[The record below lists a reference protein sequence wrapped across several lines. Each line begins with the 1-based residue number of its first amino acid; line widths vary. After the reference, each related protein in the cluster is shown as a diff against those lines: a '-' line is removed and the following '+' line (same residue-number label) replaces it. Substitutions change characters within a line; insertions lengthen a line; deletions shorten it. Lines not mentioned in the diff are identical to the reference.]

1 MATIKDIAQQCGV
14 STATVS
20 KALNGYSD
28 IGEETSQNIRNTA
41 AKMGYFPNAAARAL
55 KTNRTHNLGV
65 LFIDKTRSGLTHEF
79 FSSMLESFKS
89 RAEKLGYDVTFISGN
104 LGSVPMTY
112 LEHCRYR
119 RCDGVVIACIDF
131 NDRQV
136 FELVQSEIPVV
147 TVDHVFD
154 ACPAILSDNVQGMRD
169 LVGHILDKGHKKIAY
184 VHGED
189 TAVSRKR
196 LAAFHQICRERSI
209 PMPPEYLR
217 QGVFHDPDTSRS
229 ETRAL
234 LNLPNPPTCILYPD
248 DISYIGGM
256 NEFERLGLKVPA
268 DISAA
273 GYDGV
278 SLSQM
283 LRPRL
288 TTLRQDSLAMGAAA
302 ANRLVKSI
310 EDPRTD
316 FPDHTLI
323 QGELIEGQSV
333 GSLIEV
339 PKRTLEQ

>member
-1 MATIKDIAQQCGV
+1 MATIKEIAQKCGV

-28 IGEETSQNIRNTA
+28 IGVETSNLIRSTA

-65 LFIDKTRSGLTHEF
+65 LFIDKTRSGLTHEY
-79 FSSMLESFKS
+79 FSSLLESFKTQ
-89 RAEKLGYDVTFISGN
+89 AEKLGYDITFISSNIGN
-104 LGSVPMTY
+104 VPMTY

-119 RCDGVVIACIDF
+119 RCDGVMIACIDF
-131 NDRQV
+131 NGRQV

-169 LVGHILDKGHKKIAY
+169 LVGHILDKGHEKIAY

-196 LAAFHQICRERSI
+196 LAAFHTICRERSVI
-209 PMPPEYLR
+209 VPPVYLR
-217 QGVFHDPDTSRS
+217 QGIFHDPETSRR
-229 ETRAL
+229 ETAAL
-234 LNLPNPPTCILYPD
+234 LDLPNPPTCILYPD

-256 NEFERLGLKVPA
+256 NEFERRGLKIST

-288 TTLRQDSLAMGAAA
+288 TTLRQGSLAMGAAA
-302 ANRLVKSI
+302 ASRLVRSI
-310 EDPRTD
+310 EDPHTD

-323 QGELIEGQSV
+323 PGELVIGQSV
-333 GSLIEV
+333 GSLI
-339 PKRTLEQ
+339 